1 MGGRLGVSLEF
12 SKSSADLR
20 NLSLFYREVSKGDII
35 MLMSSGLLFFFLI
48 LVFNSVFVFV
58 FRSLQKLRSRK
69 SWSTST

>member
-35 MLMSSGLLFFFLI
+35 MLMSSGLLFFLI